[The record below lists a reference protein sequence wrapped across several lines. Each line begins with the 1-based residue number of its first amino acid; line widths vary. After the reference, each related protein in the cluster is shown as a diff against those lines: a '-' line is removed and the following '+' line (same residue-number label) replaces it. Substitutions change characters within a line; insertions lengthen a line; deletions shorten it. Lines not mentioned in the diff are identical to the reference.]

1 MKKYEDFIGGLQQ
14 EIEVPDKV
22 WSRFEQTLSDIDNQS
37 MKRRRSGMWV
47 KTAAIAGAIVIAG
60 SAFCVSNPVLAAKIP
75 IVGKIFEQ
83 VQNTITFSGNYAK
96 GENLQTGNTES
107 ETQLNGTYT
116 TVSNGVTITASEI
129 YSDGYSIFLTAQIK
143 MEQGGLDNACSY
155 LTSLYGEATSNILYA
170 MGDWSIGEDGQKTY
184 LNEANFEGN
193 VVDDNTFIGMIK
205 LDKDDYSVENG
216 EVHLRISEVGY
227 SMDDMDSEN
236 LSKYGLNE
244 DGMIE
249 GDWELVVPYSVDQED
264 SKVIEVDKKQKDGYG
279 IRKVVVSPYQ
289 VIVFT
294 DIPYTTLSPEE
305 FTKKDFEELW
315 GEYNKEIIA
324 EGEKP
329 VTYEECLAEKQY
341 EDWEIAV
348 FNQNGVALCP
358 DHGAPDKMIF
368 AVQGLDL
375 KKLHIY
381 IADDKSLGDTSLMNT
396 RDENAAKKISILD
409 AEVDVK

>member
-1 MKKYEDFIGGLQQ
+1 MKKYEDFIDGLQQ

-37 MKRRRSGMWV
+37 MKRRRSGIWV
-47 KTAAIAGAIVIAG
+47 KTAAIAGAMVIAG
-60 SAFCVSNPVLAAKIP
+60 SAFCVSNPVLAAKIS

-96 GENLQTGNTES
+96 GETLQTGNTES
-107 ETQLNGTYT
+107 ETQLNETYT

-155 LTSLYGEATSNILYA
+155 CTSRYGEATSNILYA
-170 MGDWSIGEDGQKTY
+170 MGDWSIGEDGQKIY
-184 LNEANFEGN
+184 LNEADFEGN

-249 GDWELVVPYSVDQED
+249 GDWELVVPYSVDQEE

-279 IRKVVVSPYQ
+279 IRKVLVSPYQ
-289 VIVFT
+289 VVVFT
-294 DIPYTTLSPEE
+294 E
-305 FTKKDFEELW
+305 
-315 GEYNKEIIA
+315 
-324 EGEKP
+324 
-329 VTYEECLAEKQY
+329 Y

-348 FNQNGVALCP
+348 FNQNGVALYP

-381 IADDKSLGDTSLMNT
+381 IADDESLGDTSLMNT